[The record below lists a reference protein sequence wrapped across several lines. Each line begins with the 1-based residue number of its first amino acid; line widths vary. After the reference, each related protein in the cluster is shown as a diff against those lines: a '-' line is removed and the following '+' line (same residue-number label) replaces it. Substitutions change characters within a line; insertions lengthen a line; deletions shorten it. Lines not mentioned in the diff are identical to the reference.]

1 MSSIDL
7 NQILIFIKVVE
18 TGSFTKA
25 AELLKQPKSRISR
38 RLAALEKSL
47 GTQLIYRTTRQMQL
61 TETGKDYFRRCSPL
75 IQDLENA
82 NNAMTTHAE
91 EISGV
96 LRITAP
102 EDYGKMILAP
112 LIDDFI
118 KKHPK
123 VKAEVILSGA
133 YLDLV
138 QESIDIAIR
147 IGNLK
152 DASMKSKRVSSIS
165 SILVATPAF
174 LEKNPPITKPE
185 HLSSV
190 PCLAFR
196 FGNKNQWRLLKEKQD
211 VRVKIQGP
219 LIANSPEFIY
229 HCTLLGRGVGL
240 IPQFLCAGALQR
252 GDLVQVLNG
261 WTSES
266 APVHLLTPAQKDIP
280 LKTKAFMDFA
290 SERL

>member
-1 MSSIDL
+1 MSIDL
-7 NQILIFIKVVE
+7 NQILVFVKVIE

-47 GTQLIYRTTRQMQL
+47 GTQLIYRTTRQLQL
-61 TETGKDYFRRCSPL
+61 TDTGKDYYRQCAPL

-82 NNAMTTHAE
+82 NNAMTTYAE

-102 EDYGKMILAP
+102 EDYGKNILVP
-112 LIDDFI
+112 LIDDFL
-118 KKHPK
+118 KRHPK
-123 VKAEVILSGA
+123 LKVEVILAGA

-138 QESIDIAIR
+138 KESIDIAVR

-152 DASMKSKRVSSIS
+152 DAAMKSKRVSSIV

-174 LEKNPPITKPE
+174 LEKHPPISKPE
-185 HLSSV
+185 HLSQV
-190 PCLAFR
+190 PCLSFR
-196 FGNKNQWRLLKEKQD
+196 SGSRPVWRLIREKQD
-211 VRVKIQGP
+211 VKVKVQGSI
-219 LIANSPEFIY
+219 LANSPEFIY

-240 IPQFLCAGALQR
+240 IPEFLCAESLQSGR
-252 GDLVQVLNG
+252 LVQVLKG
-261 WTSES
+261 WTSE
-266 APVHLLTPAQKDIP
+266 AIPIHILTPAQKDIP
-280 LKTKAFMDFA
+280 LKTKAFMDFVA
-290 SERL
+290 ERL